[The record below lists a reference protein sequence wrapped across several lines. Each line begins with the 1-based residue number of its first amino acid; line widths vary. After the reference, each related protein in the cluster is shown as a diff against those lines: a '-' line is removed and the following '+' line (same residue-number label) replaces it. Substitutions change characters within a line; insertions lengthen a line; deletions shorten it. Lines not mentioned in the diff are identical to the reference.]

1 MSKAFENTGFLT
13 PGGDRGLIFLSAICQ
28 RQFYTSW
35 RGERQNAFSYVINDL
50 SYTVTMCTEVVMGV
64 FKLPKCLYQSFTL
77 IIVAAITAAKKQFVL
92 DKSQRLV
99 YHI

>member
-50 SYTVTMCTEVVMGV
+50 SYTVTMCTEVVMGIQIAKV
-64 FKLPKCLYQSFTL
+64 SLSELHSYNCGCDYSSEK
-77 IIVAAITAAKKQFVL
+77 AIR
-92 DKSQRLV
+92 S
-99 YHI
+99 

>member
-13 PGGDRGLIFLSAICQ
+13 PGGDRGLIFLPAICK

-35 RGERQNAFSYVINDL
+35 MDEGWNGFSYVINDL

-64 FKLPKCLYQSFTL
+64 FKLP
-77 IIVAAITAAKKQFVL
+77 
-92 DKSQRLV
+92 
-99 YHI
+99 